1 MYTFDGR
8 IRYSECDSEGKLT
21 LESLLNYFQD
31 CSTFQSEDLGVG
43 VACLKERHL
52 GWVLASWHIV
62 MEQTPHL
69 LDEVEIGTFPYAF
82 KGFLGS
88 RNFFMK
94 SKTGVYLAKADSL
107 WSLICTD
114 TGKPTR
120 IPEDILNSYVAEPKL
135 EMDYCPRK
143 IMVPDGGVT
152 HAGIEIRKHHLD
164 TNKHVNNGQYID
176 MAAAYLP
183 EHFVPDSLRAQYMKQ
198 AWLGDV
204 LYPYVYVQLPRY
216 LISLRDAHGV
226 PYCNV
231 EFSCREQKAG

>member
-8 IRYSECDSEGKLT
+8 IRYSECDSEGNLT
-21 LESLLNYFQD
+21 LKSLLNYFQD

-43 VACLKERHL
+43 VSYLKERHL
-52 GWVLASWHIV
+52 VWVLASWYIV

-82 KGFLGS
+82 KGFLGN

-94 SKTGVYLAKADSL
+94 SKSGDYLAKADSL
-107 WSLICTD
+107 WSLISTD

-120 IPEDILNSYVAEPKL
+120 IPEDVLGAYETEPRL
-135 EMDYCPRK
+135 EMDYRSRK
-143 IMVPDGGVT
+143 ILVPEGGVT
-152 HAGIEIRKHHLD
+152 GAGIEIKKHHLD

-176 MAAAYLP
+176 MAAACLP
-183 EHFVPDSLRAQYMKQ
+183 EYFVPASLRAQYMKQ
-198 AWLGDV
+198 AWLEDV
-204 LYPYVYVQLPRY
+204 LYPYVYEQKSVC
-216 LISLRDAHGV
+216 LISLRDAQGV

-231 EFSCREQKAG
+231 EFSGRRTDH

>member
-8 IRYSECDSEGKLT
+8 IRYSECDSEGRLT
-21 LESLLNYFQD
+21 LTSLLNYFQD

-43 VACLKERHL
+43 VTFLKERHL
-52 GWVLASWHIV
+52 VWVLASWHIV
-62 MEQTPHL
+62 MYQTPYL

-94 SKTGVYLAKADSL
+94 SKKGGYLAKADSL
-107 WSLICTD
+107 WTLIHTD

-120 IPEDILNSYVAEPKL
+120 IPEDVLLAYHTEQKL
-135 EMDYCPRK
+135 LMDYQPRK
-143 IMVPDGGVT
+143 ILVPEGGILKET
-152 HAGIEIRKHHLD
+152 IEIKKHHLD

-176 MAAAYLP
+176 MATAFLP
-183 EHFVPDSLRAQYMKQ
+183 EQFIPDSLRAEYKKQ
-198 AWLGDV
+198 AWLDDI
-204 LYPYVYVQLPRY
+204 LYPYVYEGESKY
-216 LISLRDAHGV
+216 WISLRDTKGV

-231 EFSCREQKAG
+231 EFSRGVQTAE

>member
-8 IRYSECDSEGKLT
+8 IRYSECDSEGRLT
-21 LESLLNYFQD
+21 LTSLLNYFQD

-43 VACLKERHL
+43 VSYLKERHL
-52 GWVLASWHIV
+52 VWVLASWHIV

-82 KGFLGS
+82 KGFLGN
-88 RNFFMK
+88 RNFFMRNRE
-94 SKTGVYLAKADSL
+94 GFYLAKADSL
-107 WSLICTD
+107 WTLICTD

-120 IPEDILNSYVAEPKL
+120 IPEEVLGAYHTEQKL
-135 EMDYCPRK
+135 DMDYLPRK
-143 IMVPDGGVT
+143 ILIPDGGT
-152 HAGIEIRKHHLD
+152 QAEAIEVKKHHLD

-176 MAAAYLP
+176 MAALCLP
-183 EHFVPDSLRAQYMKQ
+183 TYFVPDALRAEYKRQ

-204 LYPYVYVQLPRY
+204 LFPYVYAGQSKYWV
-216 LISLRDAHGV
+216 SLRDAGGI

-231 EFSCREQKAG
+231 EFSIGR